1 MFDEL
6 LAEWILYR
14 FSIIRVVSEM
24 SRSSSDRESDSQ
36 SLVEA
41 FGRLMP
47 VFKRWLEAKY
57 EKGTMSYARLKLI
70 GMLHVKGPMIMS
82 ELGARLDVSAR
93 NITKLVDAL
102 EEEGLVRR
110 VAHCTDRRATVIENT
125 PAGSKVGEQ
134 VWGEHCKAMSTLF
147 DELSEI
153 DRADLLRT
161 VTRLHAVLE
170 RRMAAAGL
178 NTSRC
183 AEGPGTSKAA
193 GKTKQGWIRVVE
205 WRSAGGADEGLTRA
219 KWRSHRRTLAPL
231 LVPDV
236 RSGSSSVLP
245 SDRPED
251 ALPFCT
257 RAVS

>member
-82 ELGARLDVSAR
+82 ELGARSTSRPATSPSWSMRSKKRGWSGASPIVL
-93 NITKLVDAL
+93 T
-102 EEEGLVRR
+102 G
-110 VAHCTDRRATVIENT
+110 TTVIENT

-178 NTSRC
+178 NTSRWPKGR
-183 AEGPGTSKAA
+183 ESKAA
-193 GKTKQGWIRVVE
+193 GKTKQG
-205 WRSAGGADEGLTRA
+205 
-219 KWRSHRRTLAPL
+219 
-231 LVPDV
+231 
-236 RSGSSSVLP
+236 
-245 SDRPED
+245 
-251 ALPFCT
+251 
-257 RAVS
+257 